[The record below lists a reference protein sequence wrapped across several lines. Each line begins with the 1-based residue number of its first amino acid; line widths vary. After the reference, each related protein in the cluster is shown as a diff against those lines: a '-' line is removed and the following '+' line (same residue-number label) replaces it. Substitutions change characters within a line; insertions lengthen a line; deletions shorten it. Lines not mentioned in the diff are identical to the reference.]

1 MKFQFY
7 FYRYDYLAFFLIM
20 ITTVNIIKDYI
31 SSDIEIINRYEDLD
45 FNNSI
50 VIMFFGDLNIDAT
63 NTTNKII
70 LIMTEHYK
78 NLNSKTLEFIN
89 NSKNYYIWDFSPT
102 NIKQINKNYPN
113 INNYYLP
120 PLYNP
125 YLELYYQQT
134 IAKKVDYKDKPIDVL
149 FMGTINERRQKIIDE
164 LKKSYKVKRIVIED
178 KLSFNEIFDL
188 IENSKLVLN
197 VFYYDVFTFDYYR
210 NSLLLSNNILMVSEY
225 PYNVDTNI
233 EENLKGLEEN
243 LIFSDY
249 DNLIDTV
256 KQTLEKSPEEIK
268 TITEKTYNW
277 YKQHDMR
284 TYVYN
289 FFTTIFTV

>member
-1 MKFQFY
+1 
-7 FYRYDYLAFFLIM
+7 M